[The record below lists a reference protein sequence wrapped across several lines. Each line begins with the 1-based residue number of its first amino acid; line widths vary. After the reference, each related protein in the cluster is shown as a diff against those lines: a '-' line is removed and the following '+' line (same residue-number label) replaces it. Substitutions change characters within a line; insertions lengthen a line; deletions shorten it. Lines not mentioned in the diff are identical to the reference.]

1 MEATPGRRKP
11 RIMKYI
17 NVVPLSLWMLLLV
30 IIPLFYVFI
39 MGFLTKDTYG
49 GVVFQFTLENY
60 LNVFDQEYLRVYGES
75 LFLGLI
81 TTVLCLLIAYP
92 FAFFLTQKS
101 VVTRT
106 VLMALVIIPSV
117 ANSLVR
123 LFGWITL
130 LRKTGIVNHFLIE
143 HGLIKEPL
151 ELVYNSTGIVIGL
164 VYLLLMFMI
173 IPLYNSLE
181 KIDGSLIE
189 AAQDLGARKREVF
202 FNIIFPLSK
211 PGVFAGCVTVFI
223 PSLGYFFVSDVMGGG
238 TKILIGNLIKNQF
251 MIARDWPMGSA
262 IAIMLIILTLIILA
276 IYEKRGGKM
285 EDLGGR

>member
-1 MEATPGRRKP
+1 MEQKKATLV
-11 RIMKYI
+11 KYL
-17 NVVPLSLWMLLLV
+17 NVLPLSLWMLLLV

-49 GVVFQFTLENY
+49 GVVFQFSLDSY
-60 LNVFDQEYLRVYGES
+60 LNVFNQEYLKVYGES
-75 LFLGLI
+75 IFLGILTTLI
-81 TTVLCLLIAYP
+81 CLVIAYP
-92 FAFFLTQKS
+92 FAYLLAQKTT
-101 VVTRT
+101 VTRT
-106 VLMALVIIPSV
+106 FLMALVIIPSV

-130 LRKTGIVNHFLIE
+130 LRKNGVINQFLLDK
-143 HGLIKEPL
+143 GLIKEPL

-181 KIDGSLIE
+181 KIDPSLIE
-189 AAQDLGARKREVF
+189 AAEDLGAKKLAIFKE
-202 FNIIFPLSK
+202 IIFPLSK
-211 PGVFAGCVTVFI
+211 PGVFAGCVMVFI

-238 TKILIGNLIKNQF
+238 TKLLIGNLIKNQF
-251 MIARDWPMGSA
+251 MIARNWPLGSA
-262 IAIMLIILTLIILA
+262 IAIMLILLTIVLLVV
-276 IYEKRGGKM
+276 YEKRGGKM